1 MDKGEDSQTLY
12 KLPKTI
18 QFINGRASVS
28 NRGSLIPETSSLN
41 IMKYCQYVECNFP
54 IFLSTK
60 LGHIMPIIKIPVMS
74 VTAVA
79 Y

>member
-12 KLPKTI
+12 KLPKII
-18 QFINGRASVS
+18 QFINGRASIS
-28 NRGSLIPETSSLN
+28 NRGSLIPETSFLN
-41 IMKYCQYVECNFP
+41 IMKYCQYVECNSP

-60 LGHIMPIIKIPVMS
+60 LGNIMPVIKIPMMS